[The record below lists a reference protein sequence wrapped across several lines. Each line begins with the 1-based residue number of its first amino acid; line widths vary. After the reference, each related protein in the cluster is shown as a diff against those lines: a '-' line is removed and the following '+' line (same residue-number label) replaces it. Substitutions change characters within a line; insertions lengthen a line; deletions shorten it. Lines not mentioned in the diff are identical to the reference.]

1 MSDLT
6 NEELRTQADLLTQ
19 ITASLQKNNELYNQ
33 IEEKLNT
40 QTQIINN
47 INTCLSKTLENSKD
61 INKEL
66 EKTNKVLTDISKFK
80 LDFVSSNVLN
90 SLKTDIDKV
99 SKSTETNTIK
109 IGKLLDTSSGL
120 SEKFAS
126 RQSKISQMSAD
137 ILKQQKDN
145 AAEAARSARDA
156 AKSASDKVK
165 NTNKFLDCL
174 KGFGSG
180 VLKFTKISLKLT
192 AFLFKGLA
200 NVLSVMK
207 NVLGSALSVL
217 TNMLKAV
224 VSLPFAIANLGA
236 AVGNTLRTEFVEG
249 LGQAFEDL
257 KEKFDMSGYIGENI
271 IAMKNMAEKSS
282 LEFYKPN
289 SELVK
294 FFGYG
299 TEGLKRYLTNYGEM
313 VDQLGYFGE
322 VFAGEISKGEKL
334 NLFYT
339 KIRSAAGY
347 SAEDMKY
354 LAMDAYSKVASLGD
368 TMKNAYNAS
377 VKIAD
382 QFNID
387 RKRQSKNFMVL
398 RKDVVQFGH
407 ISNIELNKT
416 AAVMTRMGLEMKEA
430 AAVFNKFSTFEDAS
444 NAAAILGQ
452 TFGMNLNAM
461 DMIKAEKPEEIFMMF
476 RNAMLDTGKTFD
488 ELSRYEKSIMVQQT
502 GMSAESLKAMMNYSA
517 AGLTFEESRKRME
530 EASPEKRQQKALEN
544 LQTSI
549 KEIRKVMTSNSF
561 FSAFTEGLMTRLSYH
576 SETRDT
582 VMALSKGYEG
592 LYEYAANLDPDT
604 ITKLIRPIRYVIDT
618 MRAIFESDAFKTGVK
633 YLLEGFGNLLNSAF
647 DLSPPEIVAKSVKDK
662 LGKQNIIKIKIG
674 ENLSEKAG
682 QNLVKKIRDLENEA
696 VDRKILKGVLEPD
709 QTKQSYKDYQ
719 EAAQRRGITL
729 ETYLSTLLSTLGK
742 DSQEAMQKIQ
752 QELSEK
758 DVKIN
763 DTTQQVKDAAS
774 KTIDLNADN
783 VSVLSGLTGKIVK
796 ALIIGVMT
804 GTTALLKTAN
814 SQLDK
819 MNLPEGERPSLLG
832 LLTGIKQEEANQLID
847 GLTTA
852 ISDTFS
858 KAGKLGGIG
867 MMITGQMMSLFKDVA
882 FFFADIFAIAL
893 KGAMGYDMKVSDF
906 RSYKSAERFVSMQP
920 NQKSDADLLKD
931 LNQASF
937 TGFNQRNYENL
948 NKTHGDPNASPEAN
962 RGAATDAYFSKTSS
976 LAINN
981 SHQEIT
987 PEMEQTLIQ
996 ALKVI
1001 EDVRSS
1007 NISLSPKFLSQ
1018 LKAVDTSKTGERLIN
1033 ALRDQ
1038 GSEAEQL
1045 SISEANNIIN
1055 LASWALTNKINAAE
1069 DATPTAAAKDLLGI
1083 FELDNLFAKS
1093 EYKFIGRDGK
1103 EIDLNTKAGVLG
1115 QGSGIVTSILKDKE
1129 GMSEDLAEVSSLVK
1143 DMYHN
1148 NNFQNNNSRKLELKR
1163 KISELNKKISDA
1175 MKNVDKEDVLDIT
1188 PVFSREDIINLQ
1200 RELAKNNF
1208 IQVLSDPQY
1217 AQGGYYYDLEQAKNA
1232 TGNQG
1237 TYSIVQTNK

>member
-19 ITASLQKNNELYNQ
+19 ITASLQANNDLYNQ

-40 QTQIINN
+40 QTQIIND

-66 EKTNKVLTDISKFK
+66 EKTNKVLTDISEFK

-99 SKSTETNTIK
+99 SRSTETNTIK

-126 RQSKISQMSAD
+126 RQSKISQMAAD

-145 AAEAARSARDA
+145 AAETAKSARAA

-236 AVGNTLRTEFVEG
+236 VVGNTLRTEFVEG

-299 TEGLKRYLTNYGEM
+299 TEGLKRYFTNYGEM

-561 FSAFTEGLMTRLSYH
+561 FSAFTDGLMTRLSYH
-576 SETRDT
+576 TETRDT

-633 YLLEGFGNLLNSAF
+633 YLLEGFGNLLNTAF
-647 DLSPPEIVAKSVKDK
+647 DLSPPEIVAESVRGRINKGID
-662 LGKQNIIKIKIG
+662 ITKIKIG
-674 ENLSEKAG
+674 DNLSEEVG
-682 QNLVKKIRDLENEA
+682 QNLVKKIKALEEEA
-696 VDRKILKGVLEPD
+696 GLDNTNVLVSD

-719 EAAQRRGITL
+719 AAAKSKGITL
-729 ETYLSTLLSTLGK
+729 EQHLHSLLSALGK
-742 DSQEAMQKIQ
+742 DSQEEMQKIQ
-752 QELSEK
+752 QELNEK

-906 RSYKSAERFVSMQP
+906 RSYESAERFVSMQP
-920 NQKSDADLLKD
+920 NQKSDADLLK
-931 LNQASF
+931 SF
-937 TGFNQRNYENL
+937 KKTGFVGEDIHAGTTKTGSDTIGFKKTGRSTLSLSKSSYDVNANQER
-948 NKTHGDPNASPEAN
+948 
-962 RGAATDAYFSKTSS
+962 
-976 LAINN
+976 
-981 SHQEIT
+981 
-987 PEMEQTLIQ
+987 TLVE

-1001 EDVRSS
+1001 GVNQNNS
-1007 NISLSPKFLSQ
+1007 NLSPELLSQ
-1018 LKAVDTSKTGERLIN
+1018 LKSIDVKAKGAALIS
-1033 ALRDQ
+1033 ALRETGDN
-1038 GSEAEQL
+1038 EL
-1045 SISEANNIIN
+1045 SIKEANELIR
-1055 LASWALTNKINAAE
+1055 LAYNVLSEKTKTPAPE
-1069 DATPTAAAKDLLGI
+1069 DTPPPAAAKDLLGI

-1103 EIDLNTKAGVLG
+1103 EIDLNTKAGALG
-1115 QGSGIVTSILKDKE
+1115 QGSGIVTSIMRDKE

-1143 DMYHN
+1143 DIYHG
-1148 NNFQNNNSRKLELKR
+1148 NNFQGNNSRKLELKR
-1163 KISELNKKISDA
+1163 KISELNKKISEA

-1217 AQGGYYYDLEQAKNA
+1217 AQGGYYYDLEHAKNA

-1237 TYSIVQTNK
+1237 TYSIAQTNK

>member
-322 VFAGEISKGEKL
+322 VFAGEIRKAEQANLGITKL
-334 NLFYT
+334 RL
-339 KIRSAAGY
+339 AAGY
-347 SAEDMKY
+347 SDQDMKY
-354 LAMDAYSKVASLGD
+354 LAMDAYSKVKSLRE
-368 TMKNAYNAS
+368 TMRNAYSDS

-382 QFNID
+382 HFNID

-517 AGLTFEESRKRME
+517 AGLTFEESRKRTE

-561 FSAFTEGLMTRLSYH
+561 FSAFTDGLMTRLSYH
-576 SETRDT
+576 TETRDT

-662 LGKQNIIKIKIG
+662 LGNQNIKIELQKD
-674 ENLSEKAG
+674 LSPQTEL
-682 QNLVKKIRDLENEA
+682 NLVKKIKDLEKEA
-696 VDRKILKGVLEPD
+696 VDRNILKGVLEPD

-742 DSQEAMQKIQ
+742 DSQEEMQKIQ

-763 DTTQQVKDAAS
+763 DTTQQVKEAAS

-819 MNLPEGERPSLLG
+819 MNLPEGERPSLLS
-832 LLTGIKQEEANQLID
+832 LLTGISSKEANQLID

-852 ISDTFS
+852 ISDTFG

-920 NQKSDADLLKD
+920 NQKSDTDLLED
-931 LNQASF
+931 LNQVSF
-937 TGFNQRNYENL
+937 TGVNQQIAKKHL
-948 NKTHGDPNASPEAN
+948 NK
-962 RGAATDAYFSKTSS
+962 RGIYHSFAEREKAEDEIMNSKTSS
-976 LAINN
+976 KSINDSN
-981 SHQEIT
+981 QTVT
-987 PEMEQTLIQ
+987 PEMQQTLVQ

-1001 EDVRSS
+1001 EEVRSS
-1007 NISLSPKFLSQ
+1007 NINLTPEFLNE
-1018 LKAVDTSKTGERLIN
+1018 LKGVDTRKTGERLIN

-1038 GSEAEQL
+1038 GEEAEQL
-1045 SISEANNIIN
+1045 SIREANNIIN
-1055 LASWALTNKINAAE
+1055 LARWALTNKIHAAE
-1069 DATPTAAAKDLLGI
+1069 DATPTTAAKDVSGI
-1083 FELDNLFAKS
+1083 FALDNLFAKS

-1103 EIDLNTKAGVLG
+1103 EIDLNTKAGALG
-1115 QGSGIVTSILKDKE
+1115 QGNGIVTSIMRDKE

-1143 DMYHN
+1143 DIYHS
-1148 NNFQNNNSRKLELKR
+1148 NNFQGNNSRKLELKR
-1163 KISELNKKISDA
+1163 KISELNKKISEA
-1175 MKNVDKEDVLDIT
+1175 TKSAVKEDVLDIT
-1188 PVFSREDIINLQ
+1188 PAFSREDIINLQ
-1200 RELAKNNF
+1200 RVLAKNNF

-1217 AQGGYYYDLEQAKNA
+1217 AQGGYYYDLEQAKNT

>member
-1 MSDLT
+1 MSDST

-19 ITASLQKNNELYNQ
+19 ITASLQANNELYNQ

-40 QTQIINN
+40 QTQIIND

-66 EKTNKVLTDISKFK
+66 EKTNKVLTDISEFK

-126 RQSKISQMSAD
+126 RQSKISQMAAD

-322 VFAGEISKGEKL
+322 VFAGEIRKAEQANLGITKL
-334 NLFYT
+334 RL
-339 KIRSAAGY
+339 AAGY
-347 SAEDMKY
+347 SDQDMKY
-354 LAMDAYSKVASLGD
+354 LAMDAYSKVKSLRE
-368 TMKNAYNAS
+368 TMRNAYSDS

-382 QFNID
+382 HFNID

-530 EASPEKRQQKALEN
+530 ESSPEKRQQKALEN

-576 SETRDT
+576 TETRDT

-647 DLSPPEIVAKSVKDK
+647 DLSPPEIVAESVRGRINKGID
-662 LGKQNIIKIKIG
+662 ITKIKIG
-674 ENLSEKAG
+674 DNLSEEVG
-682 QNLVKKIRDLENEA
+682 QNLVKKIKALEEEA
-696 VDRKILKGVLEPD
+696 GLDNTNVLVSD

-719 EAAQRRGITL
+719 AAAKSKGITL
-729 ETYLSTLLSTLGK
+729 EQHLHSLLSALGK
-742 DSQEAMQKIQ
+742 DSQEEMQKIQ
-752 QELSEK
+752 QELNEK

-819 MNLPEGERPSLLG
+819 MNLPEGERPSLLS
-832 LLTGIKQEEANQLID
+832 LLTGIKKEEANQLID

-906 RSYKSAERFVSMQP
+906 RSYESAERFVSMQP

-937 TGFNQRNYENL
+937 TGVNQQNYEKL
-948 NKTHGDPNASPEAN
+948 SATHGNPNASPEEN
-962 RGAATDAYFSKTSS
+962 RKAATDAYFSKTSS
-976 LAINN
+976 KSIND
-981 SHQEIT
+981 SHQTVT
-987 PEMEQTLIQ
+987 PEMQQTLVQ

-1001 EDVRSS
+1001 EEVRSS
-1007 NISLSPKFLSQ
+1007 NINLTPEFLNE

-1038 GSEAEQL
+1038 GEEAEQL
-1045 SISEANNIIN
+1045 SVREANNIID
-1055 LASWALTNKINAAE
+1055 LASWALTSKINATK
-1069 DATPTAAAKDLLGI
+1069 DAIPTAAAKDLLGI

-1103 EIDLNTKAGVLG
+1103 EIDLNTKAGALG
-1115 QGSGIVTSILKDKE
+1115 QGSGIVTSIMRDKE

-1143 DMYHN
+1143 DIYHG
-1148 NNFQNNNSRKLELKR
+1148 NNFQGNNSRKLELKR
-1163 KISELNKKISDA
+1163 KISELNKKISEA

>member
-1 MSDLT
+1 M
-6 NEELRTQADLLTQ
+6 
-19 ITASLQKNNELYNQ
+19 
-33 IEEKLNT
+33 
-40 QTQIINN
+40 
-47 INTCLSKTLENSKD
+47 
-61 INKEL
+61 
-66 EKTNKVLTDISKFK
+66 
-80 LDFVSSNVLN
+80 
-90 SLKTDIDKV
+90 KTDIDKV
-99 SKSTETNTIK
+99 SRSTETNTIK

-126 RQSKISQMSAD
+126 RQSKISQMAAD

-145 AAEAARSARDA
+145 AAETAKSARAA

-937 TGFNQRNYENL
+937 TGVNQQIAKKHL
-948 NKTHGDPNASPEAN
+948 NK
-962 RGAATDAYFSKTSS
+962 RGIYRSFAEREKAEDEIKNSKTSS
-976 LAINN
+976 KSINDSN
-981 SHQEIT
+981 QTVT
-987 PEMEQTLIQ
+987 PEMQQTLVQ

-1001 EDVRSS
+1001 EEVRSS
-1007 NISLSPKFLSQ
+1007 NINLDPNFLKK

-1038 GSEAEQL
+1038 GEEAEQL
-1045 SISEANNIIN
+1045 SIREANNIIN
-1055 LASWALTNKINAAE
+1055 LASGALTSKINATK

-1103 EIDLNTKAGVLG
+1103 EIDLNTKAGALG
-1115 QGSGIVTSILKDKE
+1115 QGSGIVTSIMRDKE

-1143 DMYHN
+1143 DIYHS
-1148 NNFQNNNSRKLELKR
+1148 NNFQGNNSRKLELKR
-1163 KISELNKKISDA
+1163 KISELNKKISEA